1 MPGLT
6 FIYPG
11 ALWLLLLLIP
21 LWWFALALPRRL
33 ASWRFYTSLALR
45 STLILALILALAGAQ
60 IIWPVNALTTVF
72 VIDSSDSISPSMR
85 GQAEAYVQEALATMQ
100 QGQQAAVVVFGENA
114 LVERAPSEVAFLGR
128 ISSVPVANRTNIGEA
143 LQLGLALFPA
153 DAQKRLVLLSDG
165 GENSGDAQET
175 ARLAAARGVP
185 VDIVDLSD
193 STTDAEVLVAELD
206 APDRVRDT
214 QELTLVATVESNR
227 AQAATLR
234 LLSDQDVLAEQ
245 QVQLAV
251 GVNRYSFTV
260 PAEGQGFQRYRVQV
274 DPAEDGRVQN
284 NEATALVQVQG
295 PPRVLL
301 VEGQPQDAVAF
312 ANALSAANITVE
324 TVSPD
329 RVPTDLSGLSAYEAV
344 VLINVPARNVPVQ
357 TTAALP
363 IYVRDLGRGLVMVG
377 GEESY
382 GVGGYGRTPIEE
394 ALPVYMDVRD
404 REERPDLALVF
415 VIDKSG
421 SMDACHCAGPNR
433 SSAQFQSGE
442 RKIDI
447 AKEAVAQAATLLGPS
462 DTLAIVAFD
471 DGAQWVLP
479 ATAGPTG
486 DQVISAVSNIEPR
499 GSTNV
504 RAGMRMAEEVLA
516 QTDARIKHAILLTDG
531 WGSGSDNVDLARR
544 MRDQGMTLTVVAAG
558 SGSADYLDRLAQAG
572 GGRYYPAE
580 DMSEVPQI
588 FLQETITAVGNY
600 IIEEPTL
607 PAQAADSP
615 LLTGLAS
622 GLPTLYGYNGTT
634 AKETARQVLVAPDET
649 PILATW
655 QYGLGRSIAWTSDV
669 KAKWARD
676 WVNWSEFPRFASQMI
691 DWVLPAQT
699 DQGVSTN
706 IQVQGASTEIV
717 VNLADDAGMPRE
729 NVDLTATLLG
739 SDGSRQEVPLEQVA
753 PGEYRGSVSNP
764 LPGTYLV
771 QLAGKTDGRAVV
783 QEVAGMVVPYSAEY
797 RQNQP
802 DPALLAALR
811 AETGGNDISSEPAA
825 AFAPTGERVVSA
837 REIGLPLLWLALILL
852 PLDIGLRRLFL
863 QRRDFVAIGRS
874 FAREKPVPPTTPDNF
889 ERLNQ
894 ARQRAHRPVPP
905 LSAPPLDTLPP
916 DTPPARGP
924 VPPAP
929 PSANPPAANSPTD
942 ERDPL
947 ERLREAKERARRRAR
962 GDE

>member
-11 ALWLLLLLIP
+11 ALWLLLLLVP
-21 LWWFALALPRRL
+21 LWWLALALPRRL
-33 ASWRFYTSLALR
+33 PTWRFYTSLALR
-45 STLILALILALAGAQ
+45 STLILALVLALAGTQ
-60 IIWPVNALTTVF
+60 IVWPVNALTTVF

-85 GQAEAYVQEALATMQ
+85 GQAEAYIQESLATMD

-114 LVERAPSEVAFLGR
+114 LVERAPSDDAFLGR

-165 GENSGDAQET
+165 GENSGDAQEA
-175 ARLAAARGVP
+175 ARLATARGIP

-193 STTDAEVLVAELD
+193 SRTDAEVLVAELE

-227 AQAATLR
+227 AQAATVR

-245 QVQLAV
+245 QVQLAE
-251 GVNRYSFTV
+251 GSNRYSFTV

-274 DPAEDGRVQN
+274 EPAEDGRVQN

-301 VEGQPQDAVAF
+301 VEGQPQDATAF
-312 ANALSAANITVE
+312 ANALNAANITVE
-324 TVSPD
+324 TISPD

-344 VLINVPARNVPVQ
+344 VLINVPARNLPVQ
-357 TTAALP
+357 TMAALP
-363 IYVRDLGRGLVMVG
+363 VYVRDLGRGLLMVG

-404 REERPDLALVF
+404 REERPDLALAF

-447 AKEAVAQAATLLGPS
+447 AKEAVAQASTLLGPS

-479 ATAGPTG
+479 ATEGPTG
-486 DQVISAVSNIEPR
+486 DQVITAVSNVEPR

-504 RAGMRMAEEVLA
+504 RAGMRMAEEMLA
-516 QTDARIKHAILLTDG
+516 QTDARIKHAIILTDG
-531 WGSGSDNVDLARR
+531 WGSGSDNVDLAQR

-558 SGSADYLDRLAQAG
+558 SGSADYLERLAQAG
-572 GGRYYPAE
+572 GGRYYPAQ

-615 LLTGLAS
+615 VLTGLDA

-634 AKETARQVLVAPDET
+634 IKETARQVLVAPDET
-649 PILATW
+649 PLLATW

-669 KAKWARD
+669 KAKWASD
-676 WVNWSEFPRFASQMI
+676 WVTWAEFPRFASQML
-691 DWVLPAQT
+691 DWVLPAET

-706 IQVQGASTEIV
+706 IQVQGASTDIV
-717 VNLADDAGMPRE
+717 VNLENEAGMPRE
-729 NVDLTATLLG
+729 NVDLSATLIG
-739 SDGSRQEVPLEQVA
+739 SDGSRQQVTLEQVA
-753 PGEYRGSVSNP
+753 PGEYRGSVSSP

-771 QLAGKTDGRAVV
+771 QLAGETDGRAVV

-797 RQNQP
+797 RQDQP

-811 AETGGNDISSEPAA
+811 EETGGSDISGDPAA
-825 AFAPTGERVVSA
+825 AFAPTSERVVSA

-863 QRRDFVAIGRS
+863 QRRDFAAIGRS
-874 FAREKPVPPTTPDNF
+874 FAREKPAAPAAPDNF

-894 ARQRAHRPVPP
+894 AKQRAHRPM
-905 LSAPPLDTLPP
+905 APPQSPPP
-916 DTPPARGP
+916 DAPPDSGP
-924 VPPAP
+924 LPPAP
-929 PSANPPAANSPTD
+929 PPASPPAANPPVD

-947 ERLREAKERARRRAR
+947 ERLREAKERARRRSR
-962 GDE
+962 GED